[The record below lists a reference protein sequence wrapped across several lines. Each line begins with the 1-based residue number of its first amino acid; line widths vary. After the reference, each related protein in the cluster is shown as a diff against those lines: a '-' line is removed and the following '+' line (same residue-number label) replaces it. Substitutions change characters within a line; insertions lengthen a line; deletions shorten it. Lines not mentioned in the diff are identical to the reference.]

1 MGFLRKNL
9 SLILVCAVLYPC
21 LDLSFNM
28 IRVGYQVQQRDT
40 TTLVSHLASEISVGI
55 ILSVLA
61 ALFNNNSFALAFSGL
76 GFAF

>member
-9 SLILVCAVLYPC
+9 SVVLVCTILYPL

-28 IRVGYQVQQRDT
+28 IRVGYQVQHRDT

-55 ILSVLA
+55 VLSVFAL
-61 ALFNNNSFALAFSGL
+61 LFNNNSFALAFSGL